1 MEELPHLITD
11 LAYILIV
18 AGAVTIIF
26 KRLHQPLVL
35 GYIVAG
41 FLAGPH
47 MPYMPSISDHD
58 SVDQWSQI
66 GVIFLM
72 FTLGLEFSFKK
83 IVKMGLRPIIAALSV
98 MLFMISVG
106 SLVGLMFG
114 WNNMDR
120 MFLGG
125 MLAMSST
132 TIIYKAFD
140 DLGLR
145 SRKFASGVLS
155 VLILEDIL
163 GILLMVILS
172 AMAVSRQFQGMQLVS
187 SMLQLGFFLI
197 LWFLVG
203 IYIVPLILR
212 RNKKYINTETLL
224 IVSVGLCFLLVVI
237 ASKVGYSPAFGAF
250 MMGSI
255 LAETVEAERIEH
267 TVSSLRDLFGAV
279 FFVSVGMLVDPQVL
293 VQSWLPVVTI
303 TLAVILGQM
312 VFGSLSYLIA
322 GNNLK
327 DAIQSGFSMAQ
338 IGEFAFIIAA
348 LGQSL
353 GVTSDFLYPV
363 VVAVSIITTFFTPY
377 MIRAAE
383 PAYAYLDGILPR
395 RMSTMLDNR
404 SNRSHKA
411 LRSEMN
417 VSQAWKTFL
426 GGVIG
431 QTAAYLTLCIA
442 IISVCLGSLLPLFRS
457 VLTHWP
463 GNIVCGIIT
472 LCAIAPCIRPIVMRK
487 NHSQQT
493 IFIRQQGSLHTFLFW
508 VVILLKFSIGCNIIY
523 YVLNYLSPFW
533 WVWHVI
539 ASIVLMIAIIRN
551 KRVKL
556 LSIRIERTFRQ
567 NLESRE
573 AQGST
578 SNPAYGRKLKGKD
591 LHITSL
597 TLPLHSA
604 WGGYSLA
611 QLHVGQKDNVHIAA
625 IIRGS
630 QRINIPGGSNKI
642 YPMDTIEVVGDDESI
657 QAFRQRMEAELI
669 RPDEN
674 VPRADR
680 LSLISVSIG
689 VNSPL
694 VGRTLVEADLRGR
707 YHCMVVGIEEAGGA
721 LQATQA
727 QRPFRQG
734 DILWVV
740 GEEADLSMLK
750 MGV

>member
-1 MEELPHLITD
+1 MEELPHIIID
-11 LAYILIV
+11 LAYILVV

-58 SVDQWSQI
+58 GVDQWSQI

-83 IVKMGLRPIIAALSV
+83 IVKLGLRPVIAALSV
-98 MLFMISVG
+98 MICMISVG
-106 SLVGLMFG
+106 SLVGRMFD
-114 WNNMDR
+114 WNSMDR

-140 DLGLR
+140 DLGIR
-145 SRKFASGVLS
+145 NRKFASGVLS

-172 AMAVSRQFQGMQLVS
+172 ALAVSREFEGMQLVG
-187 SMLQLGFFLI
+187 SMLKLGFFLI

-203 IYIVPLILR
+203 IYVVPIFLR
-212 RNKKYINTETLL
+212 KNKKYINTETLL
-224 IVSVGLCFLLVVI
+224 IVCVGLCFLLVVI
-237 ASKVGYSPAFGAF
+237 ASQVGYSPAFGAF

-279 FFVSVGMLVDPQVL
+279 FFVSVGMLVDPQVV
-293 VQSWLPVVTI
+293 VQSLLPVLAI
-303 TLAVILGQM
+303 TLAVITGQM
-312 VFGSLSYLIA
+312 VLGSMSYLIA

-327 DAIQSGFSMAQ
+327 DAMQSGFSMAQ
-338 IGEFAFIIAA
+338 IGEFAFIIAS

-383 PAYAYLDGILPR
+383 PAYNFVDKIMPR
-395 RMSTMLDNR
+395 RVSTALDNR
-404 SNRSHKA
+404 SNHQQKTSRQELS
-411 LRSEMN
+411 
-417 VSQAWKTFL
+417 VSQAWKDFL
-426 GGVIG
+426 TGVIG

-442 IISVCLGSLLPLFRS
+442 VISISLGSLLPLCRS
-457 VLTHWP
+457 VFTHWP

-472 LCAIAPCIRPIVMRK
+472 LGAIAPCVRPIVMRK

-493 IFIRQQGSLHTFLFW
+493 IFIRQQGSMHTFFFW
-508 VVILLKFSIGCNIIY
+508 VVVLLKFSIGCNIIY

-539 ASIVLMIAIIRN
+539 ASVLLMIAIIRN

-573 AQGST
+573 EAGAN
-578 SNPAYGRKLKGKD
+578 NPAYGRKLKGSD

-604 WGGYSLA
+604 WGGQSLA
-611 QLHVGQKDNVHIAA
+611 QLHIGQKDNVHVAA

-630 QRINIPGGSNKI
+630 QRINIPGGGNKI

-657 QAFRQRMEAELI
+657 QAFRQRMEAEVV

-680 LSLISVSIG
+680 LSLISVPISE
-689 VNSPL
+689 NSPL
-694 VGRTLVEADLRGR
+694 LGRTLMEADLRGC
-707 YHCMVVGIEEAGGA
+707 YHCMVVGIEQKGAA

-727 QRPFRQG
+727 HRQFRQG

-740 GEEADLSMLK
+740 GEEADLSMLR